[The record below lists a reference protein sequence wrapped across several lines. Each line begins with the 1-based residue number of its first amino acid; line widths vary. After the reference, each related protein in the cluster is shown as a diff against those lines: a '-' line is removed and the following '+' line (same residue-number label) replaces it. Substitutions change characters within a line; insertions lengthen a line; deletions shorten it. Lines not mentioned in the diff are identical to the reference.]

1 MKKFLEIAVF
11 SLLVLAGAM
20 GLKAMSTHQLVAGI
34 GAPVPPISSA
44 TALRGIGAPVPP
56 VR

>member
-1 MKKFLEIAVF
+1 MKKCLEIAVF

-20 GLKAMSTHQLVAGI
+20 GLKAVSSQQLVAGI
-34 GAPVPPISSA
+34 GNPVPPITSA
-44 TALRGIGAPVPP
+44 TALRGIGNPVPP